1 MTTDTTPAPTTTP
14 RPARNRWDLYESAS
28 TYAQAHA
35 DIDAA
40 FAAYEKTVRE
50 AGEKI
55 RAAKDWVERV
65 MARHADAGA
74 LDSEPQYLMEKRM
87 RKVQMAEVIA

>member
-1 MTTDTTPAPTTTP
+1 MSK
-14 RPARNRWDLYESAS
+14 NRWDLYESAP
-28 TYAQAHA
+28 TFAQAHA

-55 RAAKDWVERV
+55 RAAKDVVERV

-74 LDSEPQYLMEKRM
+74 LDSEPQYHMEKRM
-87 RKVQMAEVIA
+87 RRVLLNEVSA